1 MQARTATARKP
12 RGAASRGPPRAAAAK
27 SSAAGLPRYLQDK
40 AGPGQPLPAPVR
52 TEMEGRFGSPLADVR
67 VHTDGAAAE
76 SAAGMGARAYT
87 AGSDIVFGAAHFAPE
102 SPSGRGLLAH
112 ELTHVVQQRRAD
124 TPATQPSAAD
134 GGAHHDKAEREAEAN
149 AKKIASSAPLTAKE
163 TPAAGVQRDGILD
176 TLGDAAGAVADFG
189 GDVVDAGVD
198 AAGSAVEA
206 VGEAI
211 GAVAM
216 RLVREVAPSLV
227 PVIERGPMALLRDM
241 VSSALDGLASIL
253 NALDPSGTL
262 TAMLGVFT
270 GLVERAAGI
279 AAALLSGDCQPL
291 LNAIDE
297 LKTFVTEVAGEAWDR
312 LTTFL
317 QPIGDFFTDLWNG
330 YGAPAIEWLRSKAG
344 AVWARIEAFG
354 TDIWNWTEPIR
365 SAVGDAWGWV
375 KEQLFGP
382 EEAGSGD
389 SSGGI
394 VGWITTKA
402 GEAWDWVKEQTAPV
416 WQPIAATAQKV
427 ADMLPP
433 PWMRNFGQQMQQMS
447 TQLNASATA
456 MEGGDGVAENRDTLA
471 TVLPSVTQVIGTVRN
486 VIVDAGG
493 WVSTKVGALG
503 NAVSSLMGSLRSSSL
518 MAMLANALGW
528 LEDAALRLVSW
539 ADEKVRGLFDWIL
552 QGFDALTPFIENAV
566 GVVRK
571 LIGVVGDLM
580 RLPQLILSSVWEAIP
595 CCIREPIKNFV
606 FNQILARIPVFGQFF
621 SDPTLWPRVQATALR
636 ILRQVFV
643 DGDLAGA
650 AWTFFQSVLRVLG
663 LPPELVVQVL
673 AKAAAAI
680 GDILTDPVGFLINLL
695 GAVKAGFGRF
705 FENIGTHLLNGVS
718 GWLFGQAESAGITPP
733 RDFSIGSIFGFVL
746 QVLGITVEHIFER
759 LTLKLDAATVRRLR
773 QIMNLATGAWHFL
786 SILINEGPAGLWV
799 EIQNQLSNLWDRV
812 LDGVISWVTDAI
824 IGRATRWLMSLLDVT
839 GIMPVI
845 NTLVAVYNAIESFM
859 QYLREMLEIVSK
871 VLDGILDIA
880 HGAIDGA
887 AVFLEDALDRAMPV
901 AIGFLANQFGL
912 GRIGERMHELL
923 ETVRALVDQAID
935 WLIDRAIELG
945 QAFIAMARRGVAAV
959 RDAASAVVGWW
970 RRRFG
975 FTDENGEGHELY
987 FTGEGPTAQLTIAS
1001 TPQSFGAFLDAQAA
1015 GASAAKQT
1023 KIARARGLYAD
1034 LLRVQRTAA
1043 PPAADGSATTPGA
1056 NAEAEVVLL
1065 TTQLVDLAKEIMG
1078 GGAGASTAPEF
1089 GNLEAGM
1096 GHSVTVER
1104 LTAVHPPGS
1113 EPSVSGGLWEAL
1125 GRRRHGG
1132 STYYIMGH
1140 LLNHHLGGTGASWA
1154 NLTPLTR
1161 SANSS
1166 MSAGFEE
1173 HAKTRVHGS
1182 PAVPVRFEVRATF
1195 GRDARAA
1202 DQARLRATGNPD
1214 DAVIADIIQAE
1225 RAVPRTVTG
1234 TATDLSTGQPG
1245 SQVPP
1250 LSLTNTVDENVD
1262 NYALS
1267 DAPRTPAYVSEMSA
1281 AELMRLPGVEAA
1293 MAQRINAGKP
1303 YRTQAQFD
1311 AVAAPNNWDN
1321 VVATTAFRLRLYR
1334 R

>member
-27 SSAAGLPRYLQDK
+27 TSAAGLPRYLQDK
-40 AGPGQPLPAPVR
+40 AGGGQPLPAPMR
-52 TEMEGRFGSPLADVR
+52 TEMEGRFGVPLADVR
-67 VHTDGAAAE
+67 VHTDGDAAE

-87 AGSDIVFGAAHFAPE
+87 AGSNIVFGAAHFAPE
-102 SPSGRGLLAH
+102 SAEGRGLLAH
-112 ELTHVVQQRRAD
+112 ELTHVVQQQRAGV
-124 TPATQPSAAD
+124 PATQPSAAD

-149 AKKIASSAPLTAKE
+149 AKKVASSAPLTAKE
-163 TPAAGVQRDGILD
+163 TPAAGVQRSGILD
-176 TLGDAAGAVADFG
+176 TLGNAAGAVADFG

-227 PVIERGPMALLRDM
+227 PVIERGPMALLREM
-241 VSSALDGLASIL
+241 VSSALDGLASVL

-262 TAMLGVFT
+262 TTMLGVFT

-279 AAALLSGDCQPL
+279 AAALISGDCQPL

-354 TDIWNWTEPIR
+354 TDIWNWTAPVR
-365 SAVGDAWGWV
+365 NAVGDAWGWV

-382 EEAGSGD
+382 EDATSAD

-394 VGWITTKA
+394 VGWITSKA

-486 VIVDAGG
+486 VIVEAGG

-503 NAVSSLMGSLRSSSL
+503 TAVSSLMGSLRSSSL

-733 RDFSIGSIFGFVL
+733 TDFSIGSIFGFVL

-759 LTLKLDAATVRRLR
+759 LTLKLDASTVRRLR

-959 RDAASAVVGWW
+959 RGAVGAVVQWW
-970 RRRFG
+970 RERFS
-975 FTDENGEGHELY
+975 FTTESGEPHELY
-987 FTGEGPTAQLTIAS
+987 LEGEGEEGELMVAS
-1001 TPQSFGAFLDAQAA
+1001 TPQRFPDFLAGLPASEDRTDAQQKYRRLQQLRRRARSLGSAAPAA
-1015 GASAAKQT
+1015 GAAAAGGSADPMTSNDPQVVSAAIVALIT
-1023 KIARARGLYAD
+1023 EIATVTRRLM
-1034 LLRVQRTAA
+1034 
-1043 PPAADGSATTPGA
+1043 PA
-1056 NAEAEVVLL
+1056 
-1065 TTQLVDLAKEIMG
+1065 G
-1078 GGAGASTAPEF
+1078 GGASTPPAF
-1089 GNLEAGM
+1089 GT
-1096 GHSVTVER
+1096 VTAQGWARSAQIDR
-1104 LTAVHPPGS
+1104 LNAQRSHWPVRGG
-1113 EPSVSGGLWEAL
+1113 EPSVTSARWVRLAK
-1125 GRRRHGG
+1125 RRSDGNAGDHL
-1132 STYYIMGH
+1132 YVKGH
-1140 LLNHHLGGTGASWA
+1140 LLNHNLDGPGNIWENLGPITQDANNRGGASMLHA
-1154 NLTPLTR
+1154 FETDVKTAVDGGG
-1161 SANSS
+1161 SARNFNVT
-1166 MSAGFEE
+1166 MNY
-1173 HAKTRVHGS
+1173 
-1182 PAVPVRFEVRATF
+1182 
-1195 GRDARAA
+1195 GRGNRGAA
-1202 DQARLRATGNPD
+1202 LNE
-1214 DAVIADIIQAE
+1214 I
-1225 RAVPRTVTG
+1225 
-1234 TATDLSTGQPG
+1234 
-1245 SQVPP
+1245 
-1250 LSLTNTVDENVD
+1250 N
-1262 NYALS
+1262 
-1267 DAPRTPAYVSEMSA
+1267 
-1281 AELMRLPGVEAA
+1281 AELATAGASRRRELEAVRGVVEEEQYIPSTITCRAE
-1293 MAQRINAGKP
+1293 ILNASGR
-1303 YRTQAQFD
+1303 RTSNLNIS
-1311 AVAAPNNWDN
+1311 VANTI
-1321 VVATTAFRLRLYR
+1321 TTRWRNYTVEP
-1334 R
+1334 

>member
-40 AGPGQPLPAPVR
+40 AGGGQPLPAPVR
-52 TEMEGRFGSPLADVR
+52 TEMEGRFGVPLADVR
-67 VHTDGAAAE
+67 VHTDGDAAG

-87 AGSDIVFGAAHFAPE
+87 AGSNIVFGAAHFAPE
-102 SPSGRGLLAH
+102 SAEGRGLLAH
-112 ELTHVVQQRRAD
+112 ELTHVVQQQRAGV
-124 TPATQPSAAD
+124 PATQPSAAD

-149 AKKIASSAPLTAKE
+149 AKKVASSAPLTAKE
-163 TPAAGVQRDGILD
+163 TPAAGVQRSGILD
-176 TLGDAAGAVADFG
+176 TLGNAAGAVADFG

-227 PVIERGPMALLRDM
+227 PVIERGPMALLREM
-241 VSSALDGLASIL
+241 VSSALDGLASVL

-262 TAMLGVFT
+262 TTMLGVFT
-270 GLVERAAGI
+270 GLVERASGI
-279 AAALLSGDCQPL
+279 AAALISGDCQPL

-354 TDIWNWTEPIR
+354 TDIWNWTAPVR
-365 SAVGDAWGWV
+365 NAVGDAWGWV

-382 EEAGSGD
+382 EDATSAD

-394 VGWITTKA
+394 VGWITSKA

-471 TVLPSVTQVIGTVRN
+471 TVLPSVTQVIGTVRS
-486 VIVDAGG
+486 VIVEAGG

-503 NAVSSLMGSLRSSSL
+503 NAVSSLMGSLRSNSL

-595 CCIREPIKNFV
+595 CCIREPVKNFV

-733 RDFSIGSIFGFVL
+733 TDFSIGSIFGFVL

-759 LTLKLDAATVRRLR
+759 LTLKLDASTVRRLR

-959 RDAASAVVGWW
+959 RGAVGAVVQWW
-970 RRRFG
+970 RERFS
-975 FTDENGEGHELY
+975 FTTESGEPHELY
-987 FTGEGPTAQLTIAS
+987 LEGEGEEGELMVAS
-1001 TPQSFGAFLDAQAA
+1001 TPQRFPDFLAGLPASEDRTDAQQKYRRLQQLRRRARSLGSAAPAA
-1015 GASAAKQT
+1015 GTAAAGGSADPMTSNDPQVVSAAIVALIT
-1023 KIARARGLYAD
+1023 EIATVTRRLM
-1034 LLRVQRTAA
+1034 
-1043 PPAADGSATTPGA
+1043 PA
-1056 NAEAEVVLL
+1056 
-1065 TTQLVDLAKEIMG
+1065 G
-1078 GGAGASTAPEF
+1078 GGASTPPAF
-1089 GNLEAGM
+1089 GT
-1096 GHSVTVER
+1096 VTAQGWARSAQIDR
-1104 LTAVHPPGS
+1104 LNAQRSHWPVRGG
-1113 EPSVSGGLWEAL
+1113 EPSVTSARWVRLAK
-1125 GRRRHGG
+1125 RRSDGNAGDHL
-1132 STYYIMGH
+1132 YVKGH
-1140 LLNHHLGGTGASWA
+1140 LLNHNLDGPGNIWENLGPITQDANNRGGASMLHA
-1154 NLTPLTR
+1154 FETDVKTAVDGGG
-1161 SANSS
+1161 SARNFNVT
-1166 MSAGFEE
+1166 MNY
-1173 HAKTRVHGS
+1173 
-1182 PAVPVRFEVRATF
+1182 
-1195 GRDARAA
+1195 GRGNRGAA
-1202 DQARLRATGNPD
+1202 LNE
-1214 DAVIADIIQAE
+1214 I
-1225 RAVPRTVTG
+1225 
-1234 TATDLSTGQPG
+1234 
-1245 SQVPP
+1245 
-1250 LSLTNTVDENVD
+1250 N
-1262 NYALS
+1262 
-1267 DAPRTPAYVSEMSA
+1267 
-1281 AELMRLPGVEAA
+1281 AELATASASRRRELEAVRGVVEEEQYIPSTITCRAE
-1293 MAQRINAGKP
+1293 ILNASGR
-1303 YRTQAQFD
+1303 RTSNLNIS
-1311 AVAAPNNWDN
+1311 VANTI
-1321 VVATTAFRLRLYR
+1321 TTRWRNYTVEP
-1334 R
+1334 

>member
-1 MQARTATARKP
+1 MQARTATARTP
-12 RGAASRGPPRAAAAK
+12 RGAASRGPPRAAASK
-27 SSAAGLPRYLQDK
+27 QPAGLPRYLQDK
-40 AGPGQPLPAPVR
+40 AGRGQPLPAPVR
-52 TEMEGRFGSPLADVR
+52 NEMEGRFGAPLADVR
-67 VHTDGAAAE
+67 VHTDDAAAA

-102 SPSGRGLLAH
+102 SAEGRGLLAH

-149 AKKIASSAPLTAKE
+149 AKKVASSAPLTAKE

-189 GDVVDAGVD
+189 GDVVDASVD
-198 AAGSAVEA
+198 AAGAAVNA
-206 VGEAI
+206 VGDAL

-227 PVIERGPMALLRDM
+227 PIIERGPMALLREM
-241 VSSALDGLASIL
+241 VSSALDGLASVL

-262 TAMLGVFT
+262 TAMLAVFT
-270 GLVERAAGI
+270 GLVERASGI
-279 AAALLSGDCQPL
+279 AAALISGDCQPL

-330 YGAPAIEWLRSKAG
+330 YGAPAIEWLREKAG

-486 VIVDAGG
+486 VIVEAGG

-518 MAMLANALGW
+518 MSMLANALGW
-528 LEDAALRLVSW
+528 LEDAALRLVTW
-539 ADEKVRGLFDWIL
+539 ADEKVRGLFDWLL

-566 GVVRK
+566 GVVRR

-680 GDILTDPVGFLINLL
+680 GDILTDPVGFLVNLL

-733 RDFSIGSIFGFVL
+733 TDFSIGSIFGFVL

-759 LTLKLDAATVRRLR
+759 LALKLDASTVRRLR

-859 QYLREMLEIVSK
+859 QYLREMLEIVSR

-887 AVFLEDALDRAMPV
+887 AGFLEDALDRAMPV

-923 ETVRALVDQAID
+923 ETVRELVDQAID

-945 QAFIAMARRGVAAV
+945 QAFIAMARRGAAAV
-959 RDAASAVVGWW
+959 RGAVGAVLGWLGI
-970 RRRFG
+970 RVSFNAPDG
-975 FTDENGEGHELY
+975 AGHELY
-987 FTGEGPTAQLTIAS
+987 FHGDDANAVLTVES
-1001 TPQSFGAFLDAQAA
+1001 TPMPFNRFLDAVRATAPAA
-1015 GASAAKQT
+1015 DVALAQNLFDQIQTLQRVSPPAPSAPGAPAPAPSPNGPDQRIPALTNQLGVVAGRLMAFMGSTGVGASA
-1023 KIARARGLYAD
+1023 
-1034 LLRVQRTAA
+1034 
-1043 PPAADGSATTPGA
+1043 PP
-1056 NAEAEVVLL
+1056 VY
-1065 TTQLVDLAKEIMG
+1065 
-1078 GGAGASTAPEF
+1078 
-1089 GNLEAGM
+1089 GNLIHGF
-1096 GHSVTVER
+1096 GQQVTIAT
-1104 LTAVHPPGS
+1104 LTRDCAPGS
-1113 EPSVSGGLWEAL
+1113 EPGSGVVGGLWDDLAAR
-1125 GRRRHGG
+1125 GP
-1132 STYYIMGH
+1132 SPSNPYYIRGH
-1140 LLNHHLGGTGASWA
+1140 LLNHHLGGSGETWA
-1154 NLTPLTR
+1154 NLMPLTQAANNRGSDSMYRAFERPLKNEIAAGKEAR
-1161 SANSS
+1161 SVQVQASGS
-1166 MSAGFEE
+1166 LPGRGSDLAAIDQEISKASA
-1173 HAKTRVHGS
+1173 T
-1182 PAVPVRFEVRATF
+1182 PP
-1195 GRDARAA
+1195 
-1202 DQARLRATGNPD
+1202 Q
-1214 DAVIADIIQAE
+1214 
-1225 RAVPRTVTG
+1225 PRTT
-1234 TATDLSTGQPG
+1234 TR
-1245 SQVPP
+1245 
-1250 LSLTNTVDENVD
+1250 TVDELRVIRRIVNAEQHVPASVGMTASIV
-1262 NYALS
+1262 NPATPTAPTVLS
-1267 DAPRTPAYVSEMSA
+1267 PSPTRNQIDYDWTRY
-1281 AELMRLPGVEAA
+1281 
-1293 MAQRINAGKP
+1293 QI
-1303 YRTQAQFD
+1303 
-1311 AVAAPNNWDN
+1311 
-1321 VVATTAFRLRLYR
+1321 R
-1334 R
+1334 RP

>member
-1 MQARTATARKP
+1 MQARTAATRTP
-12 RGAASRGPPRAAAAK
+12 RGASRGPPRARAAA
-27 SSAAGLPRYLQDK
+27 SANSAGLPRYLQDK
-40 AGPGQPLPAPVR
+40 AGRGQPLPAPVR
-52 TEMEGRFGSPLADVR
+52 NEMEGRFGAPLADVR
-67 VHTDGAAAE
+67 VHTDGAAAA

-87 AGSDIVFGAAHFAPE
+87 AGNDIVFGADHYAPE
-102 SPSGRGLLAH
+102 SAAGRGLLAH
-112 ELTHVVQQRRAD
+112 ELTHVVQQQRAGV
-124 TPATQPSAAD
+124 PATQPSAAD

-149 AKKIASSAPLTAKE
+149 ASKAASSVPLTAKE
-163 TPAAGVQRDGILD
+163 TPAAAVQRDVLD
-176 TLGDAAGAVADFG
+176 TLGNAAGAVADFG
-189 GDVVDAGVD
+189 GDVVNAGVEAVGD
-198 AAGSAVEA
+198 AAEA

-211 GAVAM
+211 ASVAM

-241 VSSALDGLASIL
+241 VSSALDGLASVL

-262 TAMLGVFT
+262 TAMLAVFT

-279 AAALLSGDCQPL
+279 AAALISGDCQPL

-312 LTTFL
+312 LTSFL

-330 YGAPAIEWLRSKAG
+330 YGAPAIEWLREKAG

-354 TDIWNWTEPIR
+354 TDIWNWTAPIR
-365 SAVGDAWGWV
+365 NAVGDAWGWV

-394 VGWITTKA
+394 VGWITAKA

-471 TVLPSVTQVIGTVRN
+471 TVLPSVTQVIGSVRN
-486 VIVDAGG
+486 VIVEAGG

-503 NAVSSLMGSLRSSSL
+503 GAVSSLMASLRSSSL

-539 ADEKVRGLFDWIL
+539 ADEKVRGLFDWML
-552 QGFDALTPFIENAV
+552 QGFDALTPFIENAA
-566 GVVRK
+566 GVVRR
-571 LIGVVGDLM
+571 LIGVVTDLM

-650 AWTFFQSVLRVLG
+650 AWTFFQAVLRVLG

-705 FENIGTHLLNGVS
+705 FDNIGTHLLNGVS
-718 GWLFGQAESAGITPP
+718 GWLFGQAQNAGITPP
-733 RDFSIGSIFGFVL
+733 TDFSIASIFSFVL

-759 LTLKLDAATVRRLR
+759 LALKLDASTVRRLR

-845 NTLVAVYNAIESFM
+845 NTLVAVYNAIESFV
-859 QYLREMLEIVSK
+859 QYLREMLEIVSR

-887 AVFLEDALDRAMPV
+887 AGFLEDALDRAMPV

-912 GRIGERMHELL
+912 GNIGERMHELL
-923 ETVRALVDQAID
+923 ETVRALVDQGID

-945 QAFIAMARRGVAAV
+945 QAFIAMARRGAAAV
-959 RDAASAVVGWW
+959 RSAVGAVLGWLGI
-970 RRRFG
+970 RVSFHAPDG
-975 FTDENGEGHELY
+975 ASHELY
-987 FTGEGPTAQLTIAS
+987 FHGDDAHAVLTVES
-1001 TPQSFGAFLDAQAA
+1001 TPMSFNSFLTAV
-1015 GASAAKQT
+1015 
-1023 KIARARGLYAD
+1023 RG
-1034 LLRVQRTAA
+1034 TA
-1043 PPAADGSATTPGA
+1043 PAADVALAENLFNQIQNLQAASPPAPSAPGSPAPAPAPNSADVRIPQLTNDLG
-1056 NAEAEVVLL
+1056 VV
-1065 TTQLVDLAKEIMG
+1065 
-1078 GGAGASTAPEF
+1078 AGRLMAFMPSTGVGPSSPPVYGTLRHGF
-1089 GNLEAGM
+1089 GQD
-1096 GHSVTVER
+1096 VTVAT
-1104 LTAVHPPGS
+1104 LTRDCAPGS
-1113 EPSVSGGLWEAL
+1113 QPGDGVVGGLWDDLAAR
-1125 GRRRHGG
+1125 GPSAHNP
-1132 STYYIMGH
+1132 YYIRGH
-1140 LLNHHLGGTGASWA
+1140 LLNHHLGGSGETWA
-1154 NLTPLTR
+1154 NLTPLTQVANVR
-1161 SANSS
+1161 GGDSMYRAFELPLKNQIAAGKSARNVHVQAMGSLPGRGSDLAAIDQEITRASATPPQPRTTTRTLDELRVIRRIVNAEQHVPASVS
-1166 MSAGFEE
+1166 MTAEVFDPD
-1173 HAKTRVHGS
+1173 S
-1182 PAVPVRFEVRATF
+1182 PATAPTVLSPTNP
-1195 GRDARAA
+1195 AR
-1202 DQARLRATGNPD
+1202 N
-1214 DAVIADIIQAE
+1214 DIDMDWTRYQI
-1225 RAVPRTVTG
+1225 
-1234 TATDLSTGQPG
+1234 
-1245 SQVPP
+1245 
-1250 LSLTNTVDENVD
+1250 
-1262 NYALS
+1262 
-1267 DAPRTPAYVSEMSA
+1267 
-1281 AELMRLPGVEAA
+1281 
-1293 MAQRINAGKP
+1293 
-1303 YRTQAQFD
+1303 
-1311 AVAAPNNWDN
+1311 
-1321 VVATTAFRLRLYR
+1321 R
-1334 R
+1334 RP

>member
-1 MQARTATARKP
+1 MQARTATARTPK
-12 RGAASRGPPRAAAAK
+12 GAVNRGPPRAANSK
-27 SSAAGLPRYLQDK
+27 SSPAGLPRYLQDK
-40 AGPGQPLPAPVR
+40 SGRGQPLPAPVR
-52 TEMEGRFGSPLADVR
+52 AEMEGRFGAPLADVR
-67 VHTDGAAAE
+67 VHADGAAAA
-76 SAAGMGARAYT
+76 SAEGLGARAYT
-87 AGSDIVFGAAHFAPE
+87 AGNDIVFGAARYDPE
-102 SPSGRGLLAH
+102 STEGRGLLAH
-112 ELTHVVQQRRAD
+112 ELTHVVQQRS
-124 TPATQPSAAD
+124 PAAPPTAQRSAAD

-149 AKKIASSAPLTAKE
+149 AKLMASRAPLTAKE
-163 TPAAGVQRDGILD
+163 APTTGVQRSWAGDAWDSATGAVS
-176 TLGDAAGAVADFG
+176 DAAGAV
-189 GDVVDAGVD
+189 VDAGSAAVD
-198 AAGSAVEA
+198 A
-206 VGEAI
+206 VGDAI

-241 VSSALDGLASIL
+241 VSSALDSLTAVL

-279 AAALLSGDCQPL
+279 AAALISGDCQPL

-317 QPIGDFFTDLWNG
+317 QPIGDFFSDLWNG
-330 YGAPAIEWLRSKAG
+330 YGAPAIEWLRNKAG

-354 TDIWNWTEPIR
+354 TDIWNWTAPIR
-365 SAVGDAWGWV
+365 NAVGDAWGWV

-382 EEAGSGD
+382 EEAGNGD

-456 MEGGDGVAENRDTLA
+456 MQGGDGVAENRDTLA
-471 TVLPSVTQVIGTVRN
+471 SVLPSVTQVIGTVRN
-486 VIVDAGG
+486 VIVEAGG

-503 NAVSSLMGSLRSSSL
+503 GAVTSLMGSLRSSTL

-539 ADEKVRGLFDWIL
+539 ADEKVRGLFDWLL

-566 GVVRK
+566 GVVRR

-705 FENIGTHLLNGVS
+705 FDNIGTHLLNGVS

-733 RDFSIGSIFGFVL
+733 TDFSIASIFSFVL

-759 LTLKLDAATVRRLR
+759 LERKLDPGTVRRLR

-786 SILINEGPAGLWV
+786 SILITEGPAGLWV

-845 NTLVAVYNAIESFM
+845 NTLVAVYNAIESFV
-859 QYLREMLEIVSK
+859 QYLREMLEIVSR

-887 AVFLEDALDRAMPV
+887 AGFLEDALDRAMPV

-912 GRIGERMHELL
+912 GNIGERMHELL
-923 ETVRALVDQAID
+923 ETVRELVDQGID

-945 QAFIAMARRGVAAV
+945 QAFIAMARRGVEAV
-959 RDAASAVVGWW
+959 RDAVVGWW
-970 RRRFG
+970 NRHFA

-987 FTGEGPTAQLTIAS
+987 FTGEGASAQLTIAS
-1001 TPQSFGAFLDAQAA
+1001 TPQSFTAFLDAQEV
-1015 GASAAKQT
+1015 GASATKQG
-1023 KIARARGLYAD
+1023 KIARARALHTE

-1043 PPAADGSATTPGA
+1043 PAAADGSATAPGA
-1056 NAEAEVVLL
+1056 NAEAEVVSL
-1065 TTQLVDLAKEIMG
+1065 TTQLADLAKEIMG
-1078 GGAGASTAPEF
+1078 GGAGASTAPEY
-1089 GNLEAGM
+1089 GNLESGM
-1096 GHSVTVER
+1096 GRSATVER
-1104 LTAVHPPGS
+1104 LTAVHAPGS

-1182 PAVPVRFEVRATF
+1182 PSVPVRFEVTAHF
-1195 GRDARAA
+1195 GRDARTA

-1225 RAVPRTVTG
+1225 RAVPLTVTG

-1245 SQVPP
+1245 AQVPP

-1267 DAPRTPAYVSEMSA
+1267 DAPRAPAYVSEMSP
-1281 AELMRLPGVEAA
+1281 AELMRLPNMNAA
-1293 MAQRINAGKP
+1293 MAQSIAAGGP
-1303 YRTQAQFD
+1303 YRTRQQFD
-1311 AVAAPNNWDN
+1311 AAAAPNNWDN